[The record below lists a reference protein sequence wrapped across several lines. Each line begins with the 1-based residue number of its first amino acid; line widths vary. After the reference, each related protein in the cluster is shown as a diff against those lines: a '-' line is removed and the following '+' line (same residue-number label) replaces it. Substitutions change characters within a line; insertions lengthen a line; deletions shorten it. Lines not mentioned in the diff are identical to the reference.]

1 MGEADRYG
9 EYQKPRK
16 KGLLLGQENNALVAL
31 FAINI
36 AIFLILTFINLSFV
50 IADKQGNNF
59 YSLVLQWFALPSGLA
74 ELGERPWTLFTYY
87 FSEFGNVIRLISNM
101 IWLWGFGYLLQ
112 QMAGNDKIIPVYI
125 YGGVVGGI
133 FYIAMHY
140 IMPTLRDQVGT
151 AYLLGANTGVLAVA
165 MATTTLSPDYR
176 FFTFIRNGIPLWVLM
191 GAYILIDFAGVATSS
206 AAISISHI
214 GAVLAGYLFV
224 VFLRKGKDGS
234 KWMNQFYSIIIN
246 LFNPYKKPSKDKVK
260 ATVFYN
266 TEGRKPFKKTSIIT
280 QQRVDEI
287 LDKINQRGYDFLTAE
302 EKEMLKKAAENDE
315 L

>member
-9 EYQKPRK
+9 EFKKPKRSR
-16 KGLLLGQENNALVAL
+16 LLLGQENNALVAL

-50 IADKQGNNF
+50 IADKQRNSFN
-59 YSLVLQWFALPSGLA
+59 SVVLQWFTLPAGLVQ
-74 ELGERPWTLFTYY
+74 LSERPWTLFTYY
-87 FSEFGNVIRLISNM
+87 FSEFGNIIRLISNM
-101 IWLWGFGYLLQ
+101 IWLWAFGYLLQ

-125 YGGVVGGI
+125 YGGVVGGL

-140 IMPTLRDQVGT
+140 ILPPLSVQIGT
-151 AYLLGANTGVLAVA
+151 ASLLGANTGVLAVA

-176 FFTFIRNGIPLWVLM
+176 FFRFIRNGIPIWVLM
-191 GAYILIDFAGVATSS
+191 GLYILIDFAGIASES
-206 AAISISHI
+206 AAISLSHL

-234 KWMNQFYSIIIN
+234 KWMNNFYSWLIN
-246 LFNPYKKPSKDKVK
+246 LFNPYKKPSKEKIK
-260 ATVFYN
+260 ETVFYN
-266 TEGRKPFKKTSIIT
+266 TDGRKPFKKTSIVT

-287 LDKINQRGYDFLTAE
+287 LDKISQKGYHFLTEE
-302 EKEMLKKAAENDE
+302 EKGILKKAAEKDE

>member
-9 EYQKPRK
+9 EYKKTSR

-36 AIFLILTFINLSFV
+36 AVFLILTFINLSFV

-59 YSLVLQWFALPSGLA
+59 YSLVLQWFVLPSGVA
-74 ELGERPWTLFTYY
+74 ELSERPWTLFTYY
-87 FSEFGNVIRLISNM
+87 FSEFGNIIRLISNM
-101 IWLWGFGYLLQ
+101 VWLWGFGYLLQ

-151 AYLLGANTGVLAVA
+151 ASLLGANTGVLAVA

-191 GAYILIDFAGVATSS
+191 GVYILIDFAGVATAS
-206 AAISISHI
+206 AAISLSHI
-214 GAVLAGYLFV
+214 GAVLAGFLFV

-234 KWMNQFYSIIIN
+234 KWMNQFYYFIIN
-246 LFNPYKKPSKDKVK
+246 IFNPYKKPSKEKIK

-287 LDKINQRGYDFLTAE
+287 LDKINQRGYDFLTEE
-302 EKEMLKKAAENDE
+302 EKEILKKAAEKDE

>member
-165 MATTTLSPDYR
+165 LATTTLSPDYR
-176 FFTFIRNGIPLWVLM
+176 FFTFIRKGIPLWVLM

>member
-101 IWLWGFGYLLQ
+101 IWLWGFG
-112 QMAGNDKIIPVYI
+112 
-125 YGGVVGGI
+125 
-133 FYIAMHY
+133 
-140 IMPTLRDQVGT
+140 
-151 AYLLGANTGVLAVA
+151 
-165 MATTTLSPDYR
+165 
-176 FFTFIRNGIPLWVLM
+176 
-191 GAYILIDFAGVATSS
+191 
-206 AAISISHI
+206 
-214 GAVLAGYLFV
+214 
-224 VFLRKGKDGS
+224 
-234 KWMNQFYSIIIN
+234 
-246 LFNPYKKPSKDKVK
+246 
-260 ATVFYN
+260 
-266 TEGRKPFKKTSIIT
+266 
-280 QQRVDEI
+280 
-287 LDKINQRGYDFLTAE
+287 
-302 EKEMLKKAAENDE
+302 
-315 L
+315 